1 MRTARPTAVYGL
13 TMTSTHTSPPRIAV
27 SRTLWGTLSVPGA
40 TIDVLGDDLP
50 SPAALADFARGAS
63 VLVTMY
69 TDRVDA
75 ALLEAAGPRLLGVCN
90 VAVGVNNIDL
100 DACRRRAVVVTSTP
114 DAVTEG
120 TADLA
125 WLLVLAV
132 ARRLIEADR
141 YARSAVYPARGPLG
155 MAEMLGADLS
165 GRELLIVGA
174 GRIGLAVAHR
184 ARGWGMRILYT
195 ARSRHWEFELS
206 PLAAERIELDAGL
219 ARADVV
225 SVHTPLTSAT
235 HHLLD
240 ARRLGLLKRSAILV
254 NTSRGPV
261 IDEAALAARLH
272 AGELWGAG
280 LDVFERE
287 PVIHP
292 DLLTAPNTVLT
303 PHIGSAASRYRA
315 EMTAMVGANAAA
327 ILRGEQPPNQVD

>member
-1 MRTARPTAVYGL
+1 
-13 TMTSTHTSPPRIAV
+13 MTSTPSPAPRIAV
-27 SRTLWGTLSVPGA
+27 SRTLSGTLSVPGA
-40 TIDVLGDDLP
+40 TIDVLGEALP
-50 SPAALADFARGAS
+50 TPAALAEFARGAS
-63 VLVTMY
+63 ILVTMY

-75 ALLEAAGPRLLGVCN
+75 ALLAAAGAGLMGVCN

-100 DACRRRAVVVTSTP
+100 DACRSAGVIVTNTP

-125 WLLVLAV
+125 WALVLAV

-141 YARSAVYPARGPLG
+141 YARSAAYPARGPLG
-155 MAEMLGADLS
+155 MAEMLGQDLT
-165 GRELLIVGA
+165 GRTLHIVGA

-184 ARGWGMRILYT
+184 ARAWGMSILYT

-206 PLAAERIELDAGL
+206 PLAAERVELDAGL

-225 SVHTPLTSAT
+225 SIHTPLTPAT
-235 HHLLD
+235 HHLID
-240 ARRLGLLKRSAILV
+240 ARRLGLLKPSAILI

-272 AGELWGAG
+272 AGALWGAG
-280 LDVFERE
+280 LDVYERE

-303 PHIGSAASRYRA
+303 PHIGSAAARYRE
-315 EMTAMVGANAAA
+315 EMTAMVAANAAA
-327 ILRGEQPPNQVD
+327 ILRGEQPPNQVN